1 MDDVLKRLSNV
12 ENSVSDIRAQ
22 LSGLSAMAS
31 QMATKA
37 DLSQLESSLIK
48 WLVGTLLAVAVLTFT
63 IARFV
68 KVGG

>member
-1 MDDVLKRLSNV
+1 MDDVLERLSNV
-12 ENSVSDIRAQ
+12 ESSVADIRSHV
-22 LSGLSAMAS
+22 SGLA
-31 QMATKA
+31 ATA
-37 DLSQLESSLIK
+37 AHLATRTDVAQVESSLIK

>member
-12 ENSVSDIRAQ
+12 ESSVSDIRAQ
-22 LSGLSAMAS
+22 VSGLMA
-31 QMATKA
+31 
-37 DLSQLESSLIK
+37 